1 MTIKEQIEKD
11 FLEAY
16 KAHDE
21 LKVSVL
27 RMLKSSIKN
36 AEIALRQ
43 SSGSSDN
50 KTELNDSDVIAV
62 LKKEIKQRKDSIE
75 AYKEAA
81 RVESVEQETKEME
94 LLSSYLP
101 SQMSE
106 AELRSIAQETIT
118 QTGATG
124 MQDMGKVIGSIMQ
137 KHGDSVDGGAVSKIV
152 KELLSK

>member
-11 FLEAY
+11 FLKAY
-16 KAHDE
+16 KSHEE

-36 AEIALRQ
+36 AEI
-43 SSGSSDN
+43 DK

-75 AYKEAA
+75 AYKEAGRDDSA
-81 RVESVEQETKEME
+81 LQESKEME

-101 SQMSE
+101 NLMSE
-106 AELRSIAQETIT
+106 EEIRTIAEETIT
-118 QTGATG
+118 QTSASG
-124 MQDMGKVIGSIMQ
+124 MQDMGNVIGAIMQ
-137 KHGDSVDGGAVSKIV
+137 KHGDNVDGGAVSKVV